1 MHFTA
6 ILRIRKIF
14 ELPPLAPYNR
24 LMKERVYLDYNATA
38 PVRQAA
44 KAAAMS
50 AMEDAHNASSVH
62 SFGREARSMV
72 EKAREAVAALVNTP
86 PAQVIFNSGA
96 TEGNNTVLKHF
107 AHEKVLVSA
116 IEHPAVLEAHSNAI
130 KIPVTKDGI
139 VDLTALEELL
149 RSPPESPP
157 QAGGS
162 GGEKKPALVSVMMVN
177 NETGVIQPIK
187 EISALAH
194 KYGALFH
201 SDAVQAAGRIPL
213 DIAELGID
221 FLTLSSH
228 KIGGPQ
234 GAGALVMGLCGITPV
249 LLHGGGQEKSARA
262 GTENVPA
269 IAGFGAAA
277 QEALEWINRHPDR
290 APGNDPG
297 RAEGS
302 HATLSDPSTTAL
314 RASAQDDKKAGL
326 SPTQLRELQ
335 TSLEKKLCKINEA
348 IIIHGQNADRV
359 PNTTMFSLP
368 GASSE
373 TLMMALDL
381 EGIAVSNGSACSS
394 GTVKS
399 SYVIKAMGYGD
410 DIASSALRISTGWN
424 SKETD
429 IDRFLEAF
437 AKIVNRIKTKKAV

>member
-1 MHFTA
+1 
-6 ILRIRKIF
+6 
-14 ELPPLAPYNR
+14 
-24 LMKERVYLDYNATA
+24 MKERVYLDYNATA

-44 KAAAMS
+44 KAVAME

-72 EKAREAVAALVNTP
+72 EKAREAVAALVNAPT
-86 PAQVIFNSGA
+86 AQVIFNSGA

-107 AHEKVLVSA
+107 ANDKVLVSA
-116 IEHPAVLEAHSNAI
+116 IEHPAVLEAHTSAI
-130 KIPVTKDGI
+130 KIPVTKDG
-139 VDLTALEELL
+139 VVNLTALENLL
-149 RSPPESPP
+149 KAE
-157 QAGGS
+157 
-162 GGEKKPALVSVMMVN
+162 KPALVSVMMVN
-177 NETGVIQPIK
+177 NETGVIQSIK

-194 KYGALFH
+194 RYGALFH
-201 SDAVQAAGRIPL
+201 SDAVQAAGRIPI

-234 GAGALVMGLCGITPV
+234 GAGALAMGLCGITPV

-277 QEALEWINRHPDR
+277 QEALQFCHPER
-290 APGNDPG
+290 S
-297 RAEGS
+297 EGS
-302 HATLSDPSTTAL
+302 HATKRDPSVAPLLQDDNMASLSDLQKLQHKLET
-314 RASAQDDKKAGL
+314 GL
-326 SPTQLRELQ
+326 M
-335 TSLEKKLCKINEA
+335 KIGES
-348 IIIHGQNADRV
+348 IIIHGINAERV

-381 EGIAVSNGSACSS
+381 EGVAVSNGSACSS

-399 SYVIKAMGYGD
+399 SYVIKAMGHGD
-410 DIASSALRISTGWN
+410 EIASSALRISTGWDT
-424 SKETD
+424 KETD

-437 AKIVNRIKTKKAV
+437 TKIAARIQNKKTANA